1 VKKTILTPGPG
12 QIDSEK
18 IDEPPS
24 ALAVAIHH
32 SDHVQLEISGTGWSS
47 GDLEAQTRNIFELFE
62 RFVSEFDGDM
72 RSIVRNRIH
81 IREPY
86 LTATNR
92 RLIHEIRSDFFTR
105 PHYPASTFV
114 EVSDLAHD
122 DTLVEIEADAVIP
135 KDGWETE
142 VRMDD

>member
-1 VKKTILTPGPG
+1 MKKTILAPSIGK
-12 QIDSEK
+12 IDSNK
-18 IDEPPS
+18 IEESPS

-32 SDHVQLEISGTGWSS
+32 SDHIQLEISGTGWTS
-47 GDLEAQTRNIFELFE
+47 GDLEAQTMNIFELFE

-86 LTATNR
+86 LTAKNC
-92 RLIHEIRSDFFTR
+92 RLIHEIRAEFFTR

-122 DTLVEIEADAVIP
+122 DAFVEIEADAVIP
-135 KDGWETE
+135 DDGWETE
-142 VRMDD
+142 VWMDE